1 MGRRR
6 PRQYSATAQRL
17 PLRRVAGLLNSD
29 APPTQHDA
37 AVASVSLDQSA
48 PRHLRT
54 VTLTLNPN
62 QVVGMHPC
70 ANPNPNP
77 NPHPHPN
84 PNPNPT
90 PKPKQV
96 QRGELDLE
104 LLYAW
109 LG

>member
-1 MGRRR
+1 M
-6 PRQYSATAQRL
+6 
-17 PLRRVAGLLNSD
+17 
-29 APPTQHDA
+29 
-37 AVASVSLDQSA
+37 
-48 PRHLRT
+48 HL
-54 VTLTLNPN
+54 
-62 QVVGMHPC
+62 C
-70 ANPNPNP
+70 ANPHPNP

-109 LG
+109 LGALLRARGEDLFRMKGVLSLNEDELRQVTW